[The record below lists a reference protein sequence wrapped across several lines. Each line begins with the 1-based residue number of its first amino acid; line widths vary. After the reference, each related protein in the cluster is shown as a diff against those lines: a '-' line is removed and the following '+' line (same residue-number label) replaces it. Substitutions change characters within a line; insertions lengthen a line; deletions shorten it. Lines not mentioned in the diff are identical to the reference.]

1 MLHLFTEAV
10 DCNHR
15 IIVWNLVEHW
25 LWENVYEVLPSA
37 GGLELSWIILDH
49 VSSFKNYINSSG
61 AVVLNAFE
69 KALNHYMI
77 GQNALFQVV
86 RGSQTTTDFVA
97 LSEHLVCPLL
107 VLSSHHHPFA
117 LAI

>member
-10 DCNHR
+10 DCNHC

-25 LWENVYEVLPSA
+25 LWENVYKVLPSA
-37 GGLELSWIILDH
+37 GGLELSWIILDC
-49 VSSFKNYINSSG
+49 VSGFKNYINSSS

-77 GQNALFQVV
+77 GQNPLFQVV
-86 RGSQTTTDFVA
+86 SGSQNEVST
-97 LSEHLVCPLL
+97 L
-107 VLSSHHHPFA
+107 
-117 LAI
+117 